1 MEAHLKT
8 PIEQFLTDYLTGYVR
23 HDPARRE
30 QVRNFPDWPG
40 LARRE
45 LDRRGA
51 RLLEALS
58 DDALDAIARG
68 EVDLAGLAE
77 KISD

>member
-1 MEAHLKT
+1 MKEHWQT
-8 PIEQFLTDYLTGYVR
+8 PIEQSLAEYLAGYVGN
-23 HDPARRE
+23 DPARRE

-51 RLLEALS
+51 RLLEILP
-58 DDALDAIARG
+58 DDVLDAIARG
-68 EVDLAGLAE
+68 EVDLAGLVE